1 MPCSRSFSCPV
12 ISDLSKPNRY
22 TCSPAMK
29 PCPSILL
36 ALILAITIPST
47 TFGYSPREDARVIS
61 EYKRNQDLN
70 HAKIARDLV
79 HRANWGALG
88 SLSTDKLVQGYPMV
102 NIISIDDSDA
112 NDNSTGRIHF
122 LLTDLDFTGPDWQK
136 DNKVTFLFSDEQTL
150 RCKDGGKDPMEPTCA
165 RSMISG
171 QVKKM
176 DPSDSSYQPALDAYL
191 KRHPA
196 ASNWIKVHN
205 FYLCELEISNIFVL
219 DFYGGPH
226 KVSPSDYYAVSN

>member
-1 MPCSRSFSCPV
+1 MNTCP
-12 ISDLSKPNRY
+12 L
-22 TCSPAMK
+22 
-29 PCPSILL
+29 ILV
-36 ALILAITIPST
+36 ALILAFVIPNPS
-47 TFGYSPREDARVIS
+47 FGYSPREDARLIRQI
-61 EYKRNQDLN
+61 KRGEALN

-79 HRANWGALG
+79 HRANWAALG
-88 SLSTDKLVQGYPMV
+88 SLSTNKLVEGYPMV

-112 NDNSTGRIHF
+112 NGNSTGRIRF
-122 LLTDLDFTGPDWQK
+122 LLTDLDFTGPDWQR

-176 DPSDSSYQPALDAYL
+176 DPTESGYQPSLDAYVH
-191 KRHPA
+191 RHPA
-196 ASNWIKVHN
+196 AKNWLKAHN
-205 FYLCELEISNIFVL
+205 FYLCELDILNIFVL

-226 KVSPSDYYAVSN
+226 KVSATDYYAVSN

>member
-1 MPCSRSFSCPV
+1 
-12 ISDLSKPNRY
+12 
-22 TCSPAMK
+22 MK
-29 PCPSILL
+29 TFHSLL
-36 ALILAITIPST
+36 FALILALLSLDPSS
-47 TFGYSPREDARVIS
+47 GYSPREDERIIR
-61 EYKRNQDLN
+61 EYKREQELN

-79 HRANWGALG
+79 HRANWAAVG
-88 SLSTDKLVQGYPMV
+88 SLSTNERVKGYPMV

-112 NDNSTGRIHF
+112 NNRSTGRIRF

-136 DNKVTFLFSDEQTL
+136 DNKVTLLFSDEQTL
-150 RCKDGGKDPMEPTCA
+150 RCKEGGKDPMEPTCA

-176 DPSDSSYQPALDAYL
+176 DPSDKSYQPSLDAYVR
-191 KRHPA
+191 RHPA
-196 ASNWIKVHN
+196 AINWVKAHN

-226 KVSPSDYYAVSN
+226 KVSASDYYAVSN

>member
-1 MPCSRSFSCPV
+1 MQ
-12 ISDLSKPNRY
+12 
-22 TCSPAMK
+22 
-29 PCPSILL
+29 PCPSILI
-36 ALILAITIPST
+36 ALILAFVFPNPS
-47 TFGYSPREDARVIS
+47 FGYSPREDALAIR
-61 EYKRNQDLN
+61 EFKREQGLN

-79 HRANWGALG
+79 HRANWAALG
-88 SLSTDKLVQGYPMV
+88 SLSTNKLVEGYPMV

-112 NDNSTGRIHF
+112 NGNSTGRIRF

-136 DNKVTFLFSDEQTL
+136 DNKVTLLFSDEQTL

-171 QVKKM
+171 QVQKL
-176 DPSDSSYQPALDAYL
+176 DPSDQSYQPAKDAFVR
-191 KRHPA
+191 RHPA
-196 ASNWIKVHN
+196 ADNWIKAHN

-226 KVSPSDYYAVSN
+226 NVKASDYYAVSK

>member
-171 QVKKM
+171 QVKK
-176 DPSDSSYQPALDAYL
+176 STIFIF
-191 KRHPA
+191 
-196 ASNWIKVHN
+196 ASWRLAISLCWISTEVPIKSAPPTITL
-205 FYLCELEISNIFVL
+205 FRIEDLLQKETT
-219 DFYGGPH
+219 
-226 KVSPSDYYAVSN
+226 